1 MAEVNST
8 ITEFYRLASTRDFAR
23 DFQFRVLSIAGI
35 PGISTGPKQQED
47 LVYIRGASLPGKV
60 IASQNVPYMGLNF
73 HVPGSVSYPDSGNW
87 SVTFYCDQKSEI
99 RQGFEE
105 SIKSYFDDETSTGDY
120 RTPGTNS
127 KITLVQLDTKLET
140 VATYELVGAF
150 PTSLGPI
157 AYSISDGTGA
167 PMTFDVSFSYQYW
180 RKI

>member
-1 MAEVNST
+1 MAINST

-23 DFQFRVLSIAGI
+23 DFQFRVLSIAGAQLQWNT
-35 PGISTGPKQQED
+35 SNLEED

-87 SVTFYCDQKSEI
+87 SVTFYCDQLSEI
-99 RQGFEE
+99 RQGLE
-105 SIKSYFDDETSTGDY
+105 KSMETYFDDKTSTGNY
-120 RTPGTNS
+120 RTPGGDS
-127 KITLVQLDTKLET
+127 IITLVQLNQELEP

-150 PTSLGPI
+150 PTSLGPM

-167 PMTFDVSFSYQYW
+167 PMTFDVSFSYQFW
-180 RKI
+180 RRK